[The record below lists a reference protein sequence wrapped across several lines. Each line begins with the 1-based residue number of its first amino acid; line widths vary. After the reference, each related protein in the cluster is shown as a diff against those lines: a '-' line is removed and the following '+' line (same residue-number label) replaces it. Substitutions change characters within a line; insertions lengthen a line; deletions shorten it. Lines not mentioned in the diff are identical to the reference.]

1 MWRVG
6 GRPNGDVGRFEA
18 CRSRGLKLNA
28 DKSSDGIEWRKWMGE
43 GDSWGY
49 DMIGVCLRI

>member
-28 DKSSDGIEWRKWMGE
+28 DKSKVMVLNGE
-43 GDSWGY
+43 NGWEREIRG
-49 DMIGVCLRI
+49 DMI